1 MGDLYMKRLIY
12 GILGI
17 TLHVPA
23 FDSVRNSFGMG
34 DLYMKRLIYGIL
46 GITLHVPAFDSVCS
60 AMKGVL
66 GRACHEDDEE
76 EGCGRGERARESHE
90 EVCSGNQGSLGTRL
104 P

>member
-23 FDSVRNSFGMG
+23 LVS
-34 DLYMKRLIYGIL
+34 
-46 GITLHVPAFDSVCS
+46 S

-76 EGCGRGERARESHE
+76 EGSGRGRESE
-90 EVCSGNQGSLGTRL
+90 KVTRGG
-104 P
+104 

>member
-1 MGDLYMKRLIY
+1 MKRLIY

-23 FDSVRNSFGMG
+23 FVS
-34 DLYMKRLIYGIL
+34 
-46 GITLHVPAFDSVCS
+46 ACS

-76 EGCGRGERARESHE
+76 EGWGRGERARESHE
-90 EVCSGNQGSLGTRL
+90 EVKYTGYLVHATRSGIC
-104 P
+104 